1 MPQTCLLLAFLMF
14 EQNQHKVY
22 REVLIAGD
30 LSKEDGVQAA
40 DLPVA
45 WSAVPY
51 GKSMSDTTE
60 FIYGNDTVYF
70 AQPSL
75 SQFVP
80 GGSGAGVFN
89 QPATI
94 GLKGTQNN
102 PLPLTGR
109 NAPRS
114 NTGAVLRY
122 APPPRQ
128 RCSSTSRPLPSFRYP
143 QWGIRIHCEKL
154 PDPQVNL

>member
-1 MPQTCLLLAFLMF
+1 MF

-22 REVLIAGD
+22 REVLVAGD
-30 LSKEDGVQAA
+30 LSKEDGAQAA
-40 DLPVA
+40 ALPEA

-94 GLKGTQNN
+94 GLRGTPNN

-109 NAPRS
+109 DAPTS

-122 APPPRQ
+122 VLVGDVARVIHI
-128 RCSSTSRPLPSFRYP
+128 PLDTLSGESGFTAKNCL
-143 QWGIRIHCEKL
+143 ILK
-154 PDPQVNL
+154 